1 MKKNRGFSLLELLIV
16 VVIAS
21 ALLLLLVPNVS
32 PTLQI
37 WRLDGSA
44 SMIHNKVMEARM
56 NAIKRNRQAWLSIDS
71 TAGQVQVQ
79 TTDDTPVTINVG
91 DPGLLQQRVTF
102 QTGAPNEVRFDSM
115 GRPTAARTIV
125 IETTDRSKTII
136 ISAMGRVTVS

>member
-1 MKKNRGFSLLELLIV
+1 
-16 VVIAS
+16 
-21 ALLLLLVPNVS
+21 
-32 PTLQI
+32 
-37 WRLDGSA
+37 
-44 SMIHNKVMEARM
+44 M

-71 TAGQVQVQ
+71 TGGQVQVQ

-102 QTGAPNEVRFDSM
+102 QTGAPSEVRFDSM